1 MLPTQHRDP
10 LQRREVLDAFRR
22 GDTEALTE
30 IYNHYVGAVET
41 LLIHGFHFVSDG
53 RPCRYRGVSSQF
65 DLEDQ
70 IHEVFARA
78 FSERA
83 RRGYDGLTPF
93 RKYLFTIARNLVI
106 DEFRRKSR
114 ALEDFAADA
123 PAEREGSAASP
134 PEAPDVGAT
143 STDDRLADR
152 QLVRLVA
159 DARASLL
166 PREQQVFE
174 LRYERELNHRAIAA
188 ATGLTASQIKTSE
201 ARIRRTVF
209 EHLRKHGYFSNY
221 QLGPQGW
228 LRALRRA
235 Q

>member
-1 MLPTQHRDP
+1 MLPAQRPDL
-10 LQRREVLDAFRR
+10 LQRREVLDAYRR
-22 GDTEALTE
+22 GETEALTE

-53 RPCRYRGVSSQF
+53 RHCRYRGVSGQF

-83 RRGYDGLTPF
+83 RSGYDGLTPF

-114 ALEDFAADA
+114 ALEDFVLDA
-123 PAEREGSAASP
+123 PAERDGSRSSP
-134 PEAPDVGAT
+134 PEMPDVKAT
-143 STDDRLADR
+143 SSDDRLADR

-159 DARASLL
+159 EARASLA
-166 PREQQVFE
+166 PREQQVYE
-174 LRYERELNHRAIAA
+174 LRYERELNHRDIAA
-188 ATGLTASQIKTSE
+188 ETGLSASQIKTSE
-201 ARIRRTVF
+201 ARIRRIVF
-209 EHLRKHGYFSNY
+209 QHLRKHGYFSNY

-228 LRALRRA
+228 LRALRKA